1 MLAQALRVLPALLP
15 HFGSLAI
22 HVTDVTPEAA
32 LAPWRAAGAHIRR
45 APPTGHR
52 ELGRARRGA
61 LAAGLEQPGDMLLFC
76 DLDRL
81 LHWAE
86 FFAAEL
92 VATLRQAAGADC
104 TVLGRTPRAFAS
116 HPAPQRA
123 TEAIVNEVFA
133 RVAGRAWDVTAA
145 ARALSRAAAQAIV
158 AGYADDGIG
167 SDAGWPLFAERQG
180 YTLGYIETDG
190 LEFETPD
197 RYGDQIA
204 AAGGLAAWMEQI
216 DGRLDEWML
225 RLEIAREEIAAL
237 APYDRAKAGI

>member
-1 MLAQALRVLPALLP
+1 
-15 HFGSLAI
+15 
-22 HVTDVTPEAA
+22 
-32 LAPWRAAGAHIRR
+32 
-45 APPTGHR
+45 
-52 ELGRARRGA
+52 
-61 LAAGLEQPGDMLLFC
+61 
-76 DLDRL
+76 
-81 LHWAE
+81 
-86 FFAAEL
+86 
-92 VATLRQAAGADC
+92 
-104 TVLGRTPRAFAS
+104 
-116 HPAPQRA
+116 
-123 TEAIVNEVFA
+123 VFA
-133 RVAGRAWDVTAA
+133 RIAGRAWDVTAA

-225 RLEIAREEIAAL
+225 RLEIAREEIAVL